1 MQALSNQDMAALFGL
16 PPARAIAYLKNKG
29 YRITWDWEEMWQE
42 AHAQAFTVAKL
53 TRLDILE
60 DIRRA
65 LEQALAEGKTGKWFA
80 KELTPVLQ
88 AKGWWGKTTA
98 VNPVTGEEEAVQQG
112 SPWRLET
119 IFRTNM
125 DTLYSAGRWAE
136 QRENTGERPYW
147 MYVAIR
153 DSRTRKT
160 HLAIHGLVF
169 RFDDPFWDAFYPPNG
184 WRCRCSVIALTQTE
198 VSLRGLRVG
207 NSTGALGQ
215 TLRLVS
221 EKTGEMQPVAT
232 YRMRDSINNAS
243 ILLSPDVGWSYSP
256 GQGYRPDLAK
266 YGGTLAALAQRE
278 AGSQGGLQ

>member
-184 WRCRCSVIALTQTE
+184 WRCRCSVIALTQAE

-207 NSTGALGQ
+207 NSTGSLGQ

-232 YRMRDSINNAS
+232 YRMRDIIRHAD
-243 ILLSPDVGWSYSP
+243 IILSPDVGWSYSP
-256 GQGYRPDLAK
+256 GQGYRPDL
-266 YGGTLAALAQRE
+266 
-278 AGSQGGLQ
+278 

>member
-1 MQALSNQDMAALFGL
+1 MQTLNNQDMAALFGL
-16 PPARAIAYLKNKG
+16 PPERAIAYLKNKG
-29 YRITWDWEEMWQE
+29 YNITWDWEDMWQD
-42 AHAQAFTVAKL
+42 AHAKAFTVAKL

-65 LEQALAEGKTGKWFA
+65 LEQALAEGRTGKWFA
-80 KELTPVLQ
+80 KELTPVLK

-136 QRENTGERPYW
+136 QMDNAAARPYW

-160 HLAIHGLVF
+160 HLAMHGLVF
-169 RFDDPFWDAFYPPNG
+169 RCDDPFWDAFYPPNG
-184 WRCRCSVIALTQTE
+184 WRCRCSVIALTQAE
-198 VSLRGLRVG
+198 VSQRNLRVG
-207 NSTGALGQ
+207 NSAGALGQ

-221 EKTGEMQPVAT
+221 EKTGEMQPVTT
-232 YRMRDSINNAS
+232 YRMRDIISNSSI
-243 ILLSPDVGWSYSP
+243 IISPDVGWSYNP
-256 GQGYRPDLAK
+256 GRGYRPDLAK

-278 AGSQGGLQ
+278 LGNTGGLQ

>member
-16 PPARAIAYLKNKG
+16 PPERAIAYLKNKG

-136 QRENTGERPYW
+136 QRENAGERPYW

-160 HLAIHGLVF
+160 HLAMHGLVF

-184 WRCRCSVIALTQTE
+184 WRCRCSVIALTQAE

-207 NSTGALGQ
+207 NSTGSLGQ

-232 YRMRDSINNAS
+232 YRMRDIIRHAD
-243 ILLSPDVGWSYSP
+243 IILSPDVGWSYSP

-278 AGSQGGLQ
+278 AGSPGGLQ